1 MNIPIYRAKKIDS
14 DEYVIGCY
22 SSAYDVHHY
31 IITHL
36 GVDTKVNVVFKM
48 SSYIH
53 KIDPTTLAIHFPDML
68 DGQGNKFFASLSK
81 NGIGGDE
88 FITENEDE
96 QYDTWRSTDYGTTT
110 AIFNSNGVGFTCW
123 EIEENENDSVYSREH
138 TKITGIK
145 KEE

>member
-14 DEYVIGCY
+14 DEYVIGCLDFNKY
-22 SSAYDVHHY
+22 RTFYH
-31 IITHL
+31 IIT
-36 GVDTKVNVVFKM
+36 VDRYNHT
-48 SSYIH
+48 
-53 KIDPTTLAIHFPDML
+53 IDPTTLAIHFKDML

-81 NGIGGDE
+81 NGIGGDV

-96 QYDTWRSTDYGTTT
+96 QYDTWRSTYYGTTT

-123 EIEENENDSVYSREH
+123 EMVENGNDSIYSREH